1 MKRYL
6 LAILLVLLL
15 PCAARAETPFVT
27 ESGNLDPFLTDHA
40 EDALPAGQSETFDAR
55 FRVLDLNPVSDRGE
69 RFWLVR
75 FELALSNRT
84 NRPLREVQF
93 AAHFDETLQKTLGS
107 AVWYNEPVTL
117 AAHTEADYSCAIS
130 YEWEALVEL
139 VSVGVEG
146 GVGLEDFQRVM
157 FEVSWKG
164 GSEILSFSPEM
175 DRELAQSS
183 LFMPV
188 PEGCGALSEDTIAQI
203 NEAGEAAR
211 IQKYGE

>member
-27 ESGNLDPFLTDHA
+27 ESGGLDSFLTDHA
-40 EDALPAGQSETFDAR
+40 EDALPAGESETFDAR

-84 NRPLREVQF
+84 NRLLREVQF
-93 AAHFDETLQKTLGS
+93 TAHLDETLQKTLGS

-117 AAHTEADYSCAIS
+117 AAYTEADYSCAIS

-164 GSEILSFSPEM
+164 GSEILSFSPET
-175 DRELAQSS
+175 DVELAQSS
-183 LFMPV
+183 LFMPI
-188 PEGCGALSEDTIAQI
+188 PEGCGELSEDTIAQI
-203 NEAGEAAR
+203 NAAGEAAR